1 MARLECA
8 QEAGRL
14 DASVTRLKDR
24 LKAMIQASGPL
35 SVAAYMDLCLHD
47 RQHGYYA
54 TRPGLGRDFITA
66 PEISQVFGELIG
78 LWLAQEWQ
86 NLGMPKRFSLLEIG
100 PGRGTLMRDALRAVR
115 SVDGFLEAA
124 QLHFV
129 EPSPVLR
136 TDLAETFAPNSP
148 VFVEQLDD
156 VETDLPVLIVANEWL
171 DCLPVQ
177 QYVRAGEA
185 WHERVVGLSNTG
197 ELAFGLSDDAAPF
210 QPDIPEEQSD
220 LELQPG
226 LKTLVELMDRLLNQT
241 SGRALLIDYG
251 TTDAAPGDTLRAYQ
265 RGKQVDPLFA
275 PGECDLTC
283 DVDFHRLRRLAS
295 AQNLKTDGPISQ
307 SRFLLSLGAEMR
319 LNQLASAHPD
329 QADALFEGV
338 KRLVDPSELGERFQ
352 VICLS
357 SPDLASPAAF

>member
-1 MARLECA
+1 MECA
-8 QEAGRL
+8 QKAGRIN
-14 DASVTRLKDR
+14 DGVTRLKDR
-24 LKAMIQASGPL
+24 LKAMIQSSGPL
-35 SVAAYMDLCLHD
+35 PVAAYMDLCLHD

-86 NLGMPKRFSLLEIG
+86 SLGAPKRFNLVEIG

-124 QLHFV
+124 QLNFV
-129 EPSPVLR
+129 EPSPALR
-136 TDLAETFAPNSP
+136 AHLSETFAPNSP
-148 VFVEQLDD
+148 VFLEQLDD

-185 WHERVVGLSNTG
+185 WHERVVGLSETDD
-197 ELAFGLSDDAAPF
+197 LAFGLSDQDAPF
-210 QPDIPEEQSD
+210 HPDIPEDQSD

-226 LKTLVELMDRLLNQT
+226 LKTLVELMDRLLNDT
-241 SGRALLIDYG
+241 PGRALLIDYG
-251 TTDAAPGDTLRAYQ
+251 TTGAAPGDTLRAYQ
-265 RGKQVDPLFA
+265 GGSQIDPLLA
-275 PGECDLTC
+275 PGESDLTC
-283 DVDFHRLRRLAS
+283 DVDFGRLKRLAD
-295 AQNLKTDGPISQ
+295 AQNLASYGSVSQ
-307 SRFLLSLGAEMR
+307 SRFLLALGAEMR

-329 QADALFEGV
+329 QADELYAGV
-338 KRLVDPSELGERFQ
+338 KRLVDPSDMGERFQ